1 MSPRSIRIVPELRA
15 VHVGRHRDGKPADLL
30 YLDTNYD
37 LSGTEL
43 APGIRRTTLLGALG
57 RFLATD
63 ASTLEV
69 PEPLWMRFWPEHVLL
84 AVGFKLAG
92 AVRGRRHRVVTY
104 AMENNDL
111 GILVGGRRALPSW
124 VVSAVGLL
132 IGAVARLTLDRI
144 RFATPAACAAY
155 ARLPFIRSVEHSVG
169 LELPAPSAIPSAAEP
184 GRCLF
189 LGVLEARKGVEVLAT
204 AWETVEA
211 CRPDASLSIIGP
223 GPEYARLRRWASE
236 RPASRR
242 VLGRLPHHVA
252 NEELGRA
259 SVLVAPSVPD
269 GRWREQVGLP
279 VKEALAAGLTVVTTD
294 QTGLAPWLAE
304 HGHRVVQ
311 PGDPVLLADALV
323 AALDAPLS
331 REVVRADLPEQD
343 GRLVAD
349 AWLHA

>member
-1 MSPRSIRIVPELRA
+1 MSPTSIRVVPELRA
-15 VHVGRHRDGKPADLL
+15 AHVERHRAGAPAELL

-37 LSGTEL
+37 LAGTGL
-43 APGIRRTTLLGALG
+43 AEGIRRTTMIGALG
-57 RFLATD
+57 RFVSTAAT
-63 ASTLEV
+63 TLEV
-69 PEPLWMRFWPEHVLL
+69 PEPLWMRFWPKHVLL
-84 AVGFKLAG
+84 AVGFKVTG
-92 AVRGRRHRVVTY
+92 AIRGRRRRVVTY

-111 GILVGGRRALPSW
+111 GTLVGGRRAVPSW
-124 VVSAVGLL
+124 VVNVVGLL
-132 IGAVARLTLDRI
+132 VGAVARLTLDRI
-144 RFATPAACAAY
+144 RFATPAARAAY
-155 ARLPFIRSVEHSVG
+155 DRLPFICNVEHSVG
-169 LELPAPSAIPSAAEP
+169 LELPSPSPAPRPAEP
-184 GRCLF
+184 GSCVF

-211 CRPDASLSIIGP
+211 HRPDASLSIIGP
-223 GPEYARLRRWASE
+223 GPQHERLRRWASQ

-252 NEELGRA
+252 NEELSRA

-294 QTGLAPWLAE
+294 QTGLAPWLAQ

-311 PGDPVLLADALV
+311 PGDPALLADALV
-323 AALDAPLS
+323 AALDAPLP
-331 REVVRADLPEQD
+331 REVVRGDLPEQD